1 MKKLISLILILLSAL
16 GLSGCA
22 RDRCAI
28 PNRLDLLLLRKNP
41 LPAYDS
47 QASGRMFSHMGGS
60 RALVQGTFLY
70 TIELDGEHR
79 PVLARYSLENAQL
92 SQPVTLVE
100 LCAPQ
105 WICADG
111 PFIFYVNALQDR
123 RLERLNTETLE
134 TCVLVDE
141 PCSYLQIKDKLL
153 YYRGENNFLY
163 SCDMDG
169 QRRNTVL
176 DKACCYPWFLGDAL
190 LYQSESE
197 GDILKLRFFGAEE
210 SRELALTDEA
220 AYAPVLIEDRLYYT
234 QGMQVRSMGING
246 MDPAT
251 LDSPPV
257 SGAAEFIL
265 ENGRWQ
271 VRAVSDDYGIHQW
284 SLPLEG
290 GDALYSPHSGY
301 LLCDYMDG
309 NWRVDGDYFADA
321 RLRSMLLYWPEGGK
335 SEYLYAETVKRG

>member
-141 PCSYLQIKDKLL
+141 PCSYLQIKDNLL

-197 GDILKLRFFGAEE
+197 GIGSACADASFYSQFNGKTEIALLWCGRKPGAGPDRRGGLRPGAHRRQALLH
-210 SRELALTDEA
+210 SGDAGAQHGHKRHGPCHTGLA
-220 AYAPVLIEDRLYYT
+220 PCIRR
-234 QGMQVRSMGING
+234 G
-246 MDPAT
+246 
-251 LDSPPV
+251 
-257 SGAAEFIL
+257 
-265 ENGRWQ
+265 
-271 VRAVSDDYGIHQW
+271 GIH
-284 SLPLEG
+284 S
-290 GDALYSPHSGY
+290 
-301 LLCDYMDG
+301 
-309 NWRVDGDYFADA
+309 
-321 RLRSMLLYWPEGGK
+321 
-335 SEYLYAETVKRG
+335 